1 MKNEYSTKNNLLIK
15 RRKLSMINLSI
26 IRTKILLVNLEKKN

>member
-15 RRKLSMINLSI
+15 NNEGGEENYQWL
-26 IRTKILLVNLEKKN
+26 T

>member
-1 MKNEYSTKNNLLIK
+1 
-15 RRKLSMINLSI
+15 MINLSI

>member
-15 RRKLSMINLSI
+15 N
-26 IRTKILLVNLEKKN
+26 NEGGEENYQ